1 MNPMT
6 TIVANKALFK
16 LHYKIPTIEVQT
28 KMWSHG
34 LAGADHSLP
43 FGFESD
49 NYVGAFLQMNTPKA
63 SWITFFRDCRLLPQ
77 IKMAEMYFDIGMN
90 KQCIKLLDHLDSYL
104 VEPGFPLLIHGDL
117 WSGNAVYGPDEKAGI
132 WPL

>member
-1 MNPMT
+1 MK
-6 TIVANKALFK
+6 TIVADKVLFK

-43 FGFESD
+43 FDFESD

-77 IKMAEMYFDIGMN
+77 IKMADRNVHKTAIPKRN
-90 KQCIKLLDHLDSYL
+90 LCILAS
-104 VEPGFPLLIHGDL
+104 VTER
-117 WSGNAVYGPDEKAGI
+117 SE
-132 WPL
+132 